1 MFAYMKMDVWYDDMI
16 CKNVKTYAHLTLQAG
31 RLESESQPYQ
41 HIDSLCSIT
50 NPNLGTTRPTI
61 LYILYNSITIHSST
75 ENKEV
80 LKDASDQ
87 AQKQKVAFTDAKHAI
102 IFDIANQ
109 YLICLVTIY

>member
-1 MFAYMKMDVWYDDMI
+1 MIIWY
-16 CKNVKTYAHLTLQAG
+16 VKTYAHLTLQAG

-50 NPNLGTTRPTI
+50 NPNLGTTRPT
-61 LYILYNSITIHSST
+61 ILYNSITIHSST